1 MKGRTPLKTLNL
13 PTTSLII
20 TTYNKPDYLR
30 LAIRTALRQTVPPH
44 EVIVAD
50 DGSTEESF
58 EVTRAL
64 RRETDVPIV
73 HVWQEDKG
81 FRLNRSRNNA
91 IAVAT
96 GEYIALLDGDCFI
109 GPRYIEDH
117 ARTARPGFYVAG
129 TRTHLLAER
138 RDYVLKTGD
147 TRIGVFTSG
156 TTKRLHSIRSRFLS
170 RLTSETGTLDEEITP
185 TERRGVAGA
194 NLAFWRADAL
204 KVNGFDERFE
214 GYGGNDV
221 EFANRLTRAGV
232 RRYKVEHLAVAY
244 HFAHGGR
251 VYDFEEVKQKFADAM
266 LAEGYRVPDDC
277 GVTRALRDG
286 ADRVER

>member
-1 MKGRTPLKTLNL
+1 MESRIPLKTSNL
-13 PTTSLII
+13 PTVSLII

-30 LAIRTALRQTVPPH
+30 LVIKTALRQTVLPK
-44 EVIVAD
+44 EIVVAD

-58 EVTRAL
+58 EVTREL
-64 RRETDVPIV
+64 RKETDVPIV

-91 IAVAT
+91 IAVAS

-109 GPRYIEDH
+109 GPHYIEDH
-117 ARTARPGFYVAG
+117 AGAARPGFYVAG

-138 RDYVLKTGD
+138 RDYVLRTGD
-147 TRIGVFTSG
+147 VRIGVFTSG
-156 TTKRLHSIRSRFLS
+156 TTKRLHSIRSRLLS
-170 RLTSETGTLDEEITP
+170 RLTSETGTLDEEISP
-185 TERRGVAGA
+185 VERRGVAGA
-194 NLAFWRADAL
+194 NLAFWRDDAL

-214 GYGGNDV
+214 GYGGDDV
-221 EFANRLTRAGV
+221 EFANRLTRAGI
-232 RRYKVEHLAVAY
+232 RRYKLEHLAVAY

-251 VYDFEEVKQKFADAM
+251 VYDFEEVKQKCADATRV
-266 LAEGYRVPDDC
+266 EGYRVPDDF

-286 ADRVER
+286 CDRVER